1 MPRTAAGAT
10 RRTGILLMPATL
22 RENSRDSLI
31 AKFGQLS
38 GDAGRR
44 GFFARHKTLI
54 RKEVVEQLA
63 QLVLERVRVSTREA
77 LHLAEAAVLI
87 AKKLKRKEFL
97 ALALR
102 QKANALYSS
111 GDNRA
116 AIEYHEQAFRLY
128 ESLGQWKEIG
138 RAHV

>member
-1 MPRTAAGAT
+1 MPRTH
-10 RRTGILLMPATL
+10 RK
-22 RENSRDSLI
+22 NSRDSLI
-31 AKFGQLS
+31 AKLGQLS
-38 GDAGRR
+38 GDAARR

-63 QLVLERVRVSTREA
+63 QLVLERVRVSTSEA

-111 GDNRA
+111 DRKST
-116 AIEYHEQAFRLY
+116 RLNSSHSQISY
-128 ESLGQWKEIG
+128 AVFCLKKKKKETSISLCDSSI
-138 RAHV
+138 R

>member
-1 MPRTAAGAT
+1 
-10 RRTGILLMPATL
+10 MPATL
-22 RENSRDSLI
+22 RKNSRDSLI
-31 AKFGQLS
+31 ASPESCPNFAIRES
-38 GDAGRR
+38 RE
-44 GFFARHKTLI
+44 FFARHKALI
-54 RKEVVEQLA
+54 REEVVEQLA
-63 QLVLERVRVSTREA
+63 QLVIEKVRVSTREA

-87 AKKLKRKEFL
+87 AKKLKHKEFL

-128 ESLGQWKEIG
+128 ESLGQWK
-138 RAHV
+138 